1 MKKLRYLF
9 YFTWMLLSSN
19 LVSAQQL
26 TAELNRQMELI
37 QTAPNVEKL
46 YSVRANLGRY
56 ASREDLSIADQKL
69 LGQALRSLAQGFKSG
84 NHFRN
89 AADVYKTYLTV
100 NEKYLRNYHVFLIDS
115 LKKVNDRVA
124 LEETNKIASLNASIA
139 ELNQT
144 KEAVGGLKQKYYSI
158 GGFAAMAIVL
168 VFAVIFLSRN
178 RAISKTQAELNANQL
193 RLTTLHKELIGARM
207 KTGALRFSEDFT
219 GQLQET
225 TSRLITA
232 LEGDADKKLFSKD
245 LEALRNIQKI
255 ANHPSGN

>member
-1 MKKLRYLF
+1 MKKLRYIIS
-9 YFTWMLLSSN
+9 FTWMLLGYTI
-19 LVSAQQL
+19 VSAQQL

-46 YSVRANLGRY
+46 YSVRANLGKY
-56 ASREDLSIADQKL
+56 ASRNDLSIADQKL

-89 AADVYKTYLTV
+89 AADVYKTYLAV

-115 LKKVNDRVA
+115 LKKANDRMA
-124 LEETNKIASLNASIA
+124 LEETNKIASLDASIA
-139 ELNQT
+139 ELSQT

-158 GGFAAMAIVL
+158 GGFAALAIIL

-178 RAISKTQAELNANQL
+178 RAISKAQSDLKANQS
-193 RLTTLHKELIGARM
+193 RLTSLHKELVDARM
-207 KTGALRFSEDFT
+207 KTGAIRFGEDFSV
-219 GQLQET
+219 QLQDT
-225 TSRLITA
+225 TSKLIAA
-232 LEGDADKKLFSKD
+232 LEADPDKNLFSKD

-255 ANHPSGN
+255 AGQRAGN